1 MFYEESGNM
10 SDNAR
15 IEQYV
20 YENNKQVF
28 EFHKQWIGELCNEKG
43 KASSKR
49 QNET

>member
-1 MFYEESGNM
+1 M

-28 EFHKQWIGELCNEKG
+28 DFHKEWILKLI
-43 KASSKR
+43 KL
-49 QNET
+49 